1 MPPLRLRESSQR
13 HALANEDWLAA
24 VSVDARAA
32 SPRRLFQ
39 PALSPTNPILAEA
52 AAHPGLQASSRL
64 RRPEGFDRFL
74 GWGPCASRIAVRR
87 NDLRPMGPYAFAV
100 PTSPRHSPSLGLAIA
115 LGATLCACAE
125 SSPSRSTG
133 SNAAVGDPVPSNL
146 SPLFGPQSNSLLA
159 LPDRRETLLLDPL
172 ALAEHSAAKHLER
185 TTSESNPT
193 ESSDPVEI
201 DEKVA
206 RLRAEF
212 TATEQLL
219 CALLRESSPVAAR
232 AIPSTEAGTR
242 PQFAYVARPAIA
254 DRVTP
259 NYITPDPGLL
269 ELDATLLKLRA
280 TILQIA
286 TKKMR
291 P

>member
-1 MPPLRLRESSQR
+1 M
-13 HALANEDWLAA
+13 
-24 VSVDARAA
+24 
-32 SPRRLFQ
+32 
-39 PALSPTNPILAEA
+39 
-52 AAHPGLQASSRL
+52 
-64 RRPEGFDRFL
+64 
-74 GWGPCASRIAVRR
+74 
-87 NDLRPMGPYAFAV
+87 
-100 PTSPRHSPSLGLAIA
+100 
-115 LGATLCACAE
+115 
-125 SSPSRSTG
+125 
-133 SNAAVGDPVPSNL
+133 
-146 SPLFGPQSNSLLA
+146 
-159 LPDRRETLLLDPL
+159 
-172 ALAEHSAAKHLER
+172 ALAEHSAATHLER

-193 ESSDPVEI
+193 ESSNPVEI

-219 CALLRESSPVAAR
+219 YALLRESSPVAAR

-242 PQFAYVARPAIA
+242 LQFAYVARPAIA

-286 TKKMR
+286 TKKER